1 MTTKNLINYFSMK
14 NPLTLVLLFLLS
26 SGITLAQNPPIRLT
40 VEKAIQLAMRQNTDL
55 QTARLDVEKADARV
69 MEAWGYT
76 LPSVDVSGQYIRTL
90 KTPVFYISDTS
101 GRLTPLRIGANHS
114 ANASL
119 QVRQLLF
126 NGTVFAGVGA
136 ASTYSN
142 VAREMFRS
150 KQLETVVKVKK
161 AFYGAMLA
169 SEVRSM
175 MQSNLANQE
184 DNLKNVR
191 LMRGQGILSEY
202 DELRA
207 TVGVEN
213 LRPMVIQAE
222 TNYTLSLENL
232 KSVIGLSAS
241 DSIALEGAMQFQP
254 VDDSLIARASELV
267 LENNP
272 NYNALKGQIKVNEA
286 FVLAERSNYLPT
298 VAAFGNYQYQ
308 AAKNSFNLSTND
320 FLESSQIGLSVSWS
334 LFQGL
339 QTNARVQQAQVEV
352 LKAEEQKTSVQR
364 NLRIG
369 LTQTIGALQAAKKRI
384 EAQEKTV
391 EQAERGYKIVTT
403 RFLSNAATQLE
414 VNDGQLAL
422 TQARVNRVQAIY
434 DYLIAAA
441 ELDQLIG
448 RLPASLELKND

>member
-1 MTTKNLINYFSMK
+1 MKNLSILLLLSFLVLESSSGQDSIQAM
-14 NPLTLVLLFLLS
+14 PLTL
-26 SGITLAQNPPIRLT
+26 
-40 VEKAIQLAMRQNTDL
+40 EKAIQLAMRQNTDL
-55 QTARLDVEKADARV
+55 QTSRLDVEKADARV
-69 MEAWGYT
+69 LEAWGYT

-90 KTPVFYISDTS
+90 KTPVFYISDSS
-101 GRLTPLRIGANHS
+101 GRPTPLRIGAAHS
-114 ANASL
+114 ANALL

-136 ASTYSN
+136 AGTYSD
-142 VAREMFRS
+142 VARELFRS
-150 KQLETVVKVKK
+150 KQLETIVKVKK

-169 SEVRSM
+169 GEVRSM
-175 MQSNLANQE
+175 MHSNLSNAE
-184 DNLKNVR
+184 ENLKNVT
-191 LMRGQGILSEY
+191 LLRGQGILSEY

-213 LRPMVIQAE
+213 LRPLIIQSE
-222 TNYTLSLENL
+222 TNYTLALDGL
-232 KSVIGLSAS
+232 KSIVGLSPS
-241 DSIALEGAMQFQP
+241 EKTRLEGAMQFEA
-254 VDDSLIARASELV
+254 VDDSVVAQASSLI

-272 NYNALKGQIKVNEA
+272 GYNALKGQIFVNEA

-298 VAAFGNYQYQ
+298 IAAFGNYQYQ
-308 AAKNSFNLSTND
+308 AAKNTFSISTND
-320 FLESSQIGLSVSWS
+320 FFASSQVGLSFSWS

-352 LKAEEQKTSVQR
+352 LKSVEQRTNVRR
-364 NLRIG
+364 NLQIG
-369 LTQTIGALQAAKKRI
+369 LTATLGTLDAARKRI
-384 EAQEKTV
+384 QAQEKTV
-391 EQAERGYKIVTT
+391 EQADRGYKIVTA

-414 VNDGQLAL
+414 VNDAQLAL

-448 RLPASLELKND
+448 RLPSYVGQEID